1 MIQTVNSYFTE
12 KEDFPSKESNKPTNI
27 FPPVFIKFFSYSII
41 YRMVSHTKNNTQHV
55 HFAKK
60 LITRST
66 NSRKNIYE
74 NVKRYDTDI
83 HQFIWSFRF
92 LHLVQ
97 HKAVHEYTD
106 VSPCSFPCLQN
117 SLALSSFKNFSLVKY
132 HHHPHPFSLFSNNT
146 RCKKRGITT

>member
-55 HFAKK
+55 LFAKK

-74 NVKRYDTDI
+74 NVKKIRYGHSSVYLVI
-83 HQFIWSFRF
+83 SFF
-92 LHLVQ
+92 
-97 HKAVHEYTD
+97 A
-106 VSPCSFPCLQN
+106 F
-117 SLALSSFKNFSLVKY
+117 SSA
-132 HHHPHPFSLFSNNT
+132 
-146 RCKKRGITT
+146 